1 MKQRLVV
8 ILGALGLGVVMGCGG
23 AVEQSP
29 EPTASVAASL
39 WDDEQQEPALCKK
52 DGECGS
58 GEDWVT
64 CPADCEP
71 PQDTCGDGAC
81 LGAETHQSCPADCD
95 APVDGCGDGY
105 CTGTETHQSCALDC
119 DG

>member
-23 AVEQSP
+23 AVEQAP
-29 EPTASVAASL
+29 EQAASASASL
-39 WDDEQQEPALCKK
+39 WDDPQEPALCKEN
-52 DGECGS
+52 GECGS

-71 PQDTCGDGAC
+71 PTDTCGDGAC
-81 LGAETHQSCPADCD
+81 LGAETHQSCPLDCD

-105 CTGTETHQSCALDC
+105 CTGAETHQSCPLDC

>member
-23 AVEQSP
+23 AVEQAP
-29 EPTASVAASL
+29 EPTASEAASL
-39 WDDEQQEPALCKK
+39 WDDPQEPALCKQ

-71 PQDTCGDGAC
+71 PPDTCGDGAC

-95 APVDGCGDGY
+95 APGDGCGDGY
-105 CTGTETHQSCALDC
+105 CIGTETHQSCPLDC